1 MLVAFGDGMAETA
14 LLRRRLMIGTPEHF
28 RWLEGIV
35 RSVIVLNLLDA
46 VFTLAWIQADLAEE
60 GNAFMRDL
68 AHGDALTFMAAKLTV
83 VSLGLYLLWRRRSRP
98 LAVVSVF
105 AAFLLYYLVF
115 LYHLEFSSILL
126 LS

>member
-1 MLVAFGDGMAETA
+1 MNETA
-14 LLRRRLMIGTPEHF
+14 LPQRRFMIGTPEHF

-60 GNAFMRDL
+60 GNAFIRDL
-68 AHGDALTFMAAKLTV
+68 AHGNALTFMLAKLSV
-83 VSLGLYLLWRRRSRP
+83 VSLGVYLLWRRRSRP

-105 AAFLLYYLVF
+105 VAFLLYYLVF

-126 LS
+126 LG

>member
-1 MLVAFGDGMAETA
+1 MTETA
-14 LLRRRLMIGTPEHF
+14 LPQPRFTIGTAEHF
-28 RWLEGIV
+28 RWLDGIV

-46 VFTLAWIQADLAEE
+46 IFTLAWIQADLAEE
-60 GNAFMRDL
+60 GNVLMRDL
-68 AHGDALTFMAAKLTV
+68 AHGDALTFMLAKLTV
-83 VSLGLYLLWRRRSRP
+83 VSLGIYMLWRRRSRP

-105 AAFLLYYLVF
+105 VAFLLYYVVL

>member
-1 MLVAFGDGMAETA
+1 MAESA
-14 LLRRRLMIGTPEHF
+14 LLRRRIPIGTPEHF

-46 VFTLAWIQADLAEE
+46 IFTIAWIQAELAEE

-68 AHGDALTFMAAKLTV
+68 AHGDALTFMLAKLTV

-105 AAFLLYYLVF
+105 AAFLVYYLVF
-115 LYHLEFSSILL
+115 LYHLEFSTILL
-126 LS
+126 FG

>member
-1 MLVAFGDGMAETA
+1 MTGTVLPQ
-14 LLRRRLMIGTPEHF
+14 RRLNIGTPEHY

-46 VFTLAWIQADLAEE
+46 IFTLGWIQAGLAEE
-60 GNAFMRDL
+60 ANAFMRDL
-68 AHGDALTFMAAKLTV
+68 AHGNAMAFMGAKLTI
-83 VSLGLYLLWRRRSRP
+83 VSLGLYLLWRKRSRP

-105 AAFLLYYLVF
+105 IAFLLYYLVF

-126 LS
+126 LN